1 MSVRQQQLAKLTPSK
16 VIELAYMSALLEQHP
31 HNSLQS
37 SSTKVSIITHFLES
51 VVQVVPLE
59 SIAYAMSY
67 CSYDNAIKC
76 AAVLVNTFDY
86 IELSSLLMLDG
97 LQQSVNHLDT
107 GIYPGIVRSLKE
119 DAVLKFNAQHYRI
132 QSIDPHLYKR
142 NYRLVVDKEH
152 LSILVGDD
160 NYPMESIASHS
171 WDLLK
176 QKFNVNYIGDKNIAP
191 DVLRDVL
198 CALYA
203 EMFSYHHHNTSR
215 LIQVISGLSI
225 HCLYPVRTGA
235 EVGTQR
241 YDLQSPISILH
252 SGKKKLALLCED
264 DFHKFTLDHSSR
276 SLTSLVNSHMLRTVN
291 DIRQNDL
298 SLCTTLLGA
307 FMEQQE
313 INIPLM
319 RSPKDHSKALQLS
332 GKASVGVWAL
342 SSLKLL
348 DLQQI
353 LKQCHGDEQLIVKIE
368 SYIQAI
374 IRTQTTSAKPED
386 DQYAA
391 KLNFIVQGMKR
402 SVTCNTQYISY
413 SLERQLADLCSECN
427 ITESFPLERLSE
439 QWDILFEGNILSL
452 VALSHR
458 PLLSRWL
465 KWALMVHKLREKLA
479 EYTAV
484 GVVGLVNSGKSRLV
498 SSLFRIQV

>member
-31 HNSLQS
+31 RNRLQS
-37 SSTKVSIITHFLES
+37 SSVKVTVITHFLES

-76 AAVLVNTFDY
+76 AAVLVNTIDY
-86 IELSSLLMLDG
+86 KVLSSLLMLDG
-97 LQQSVNHLDT
+97 LNQSLNHLDT
-107 GIYPGIVRSLKE
+107 GIYPDIVQSLRK
-119 DAVLKFNAQHYRI
+119 DAVLKFNAQHYGDFNP
-132 QSIDPHLYKR
+132 QPFKHS
-142 NYRLVVDKEH
+142 YRVVVDKQC
-152 LSILVGDD
+152 LSILVGD
-160 NYPMESIASHS
+160 NNHPVKSIASHS
-171 WDLLK
+171 WDHLK
-176 QKFNVNYIGDKNIAP
+176 QKFNVEYIGDKNIAP
-191 DVLRDVL
+191 EDLRNVLRGMS
-198 CALYA
+198 A
-203 EMFSYHHHNTSR
+203 ELFSYCHNSSR

-225 HCLYPVRTGA
+225 HCLYPIRTSA
-235 EVGTQR
+235 EVDTQE
-241 YDLQSPISILH
+241 YDLESPISILH
-252 SGKKKLALLCED
+252 SGKKKLTLLCKD
-264 DFHKFTLDHSSR
+264 DLHKITLDHSSR
-276 SLTSLVNSHMLRTVN
+276 SLTSLVNTHMLRTVN

-313 INIPLM
+313 IDIPLM
-319 RSPKDHSKALQLS
+319 RSPKDRSRALQLS

-353 LKQCHGDEQLIVKIE
+353 LKQCHGNEQLMIKIE

-391 KLNFIVQGMKR
+391 KLHFIVQGMKR
-402 SVTCNTQYISY
+402 SVMCNTQCISY

-427 ITESFPLERLSE
+427 ITELFPLERLSE

-484 GVVGLVNSGKSRLV
+484 GVVGLVNSGKSKLV